1 MCDEGKKVTIS
12 QLCRWF
18 ELPRSSFYYKN
29 EVRQARPIDKDLEST
44 IRIII
49 DENPVAGLR
58 MITAIVRNKYGI
70 KANRKKIH
78 RIIRLN
84 NWQVIRKPK
93 GHRPRVKGWISRAST
108 PDTRWAIDTTHLF
121 CGNDGWCHLTAVID
135 CCDRSITGWRFSK
148 SGIAKVASAAL
159 EDALRFRNIKPEMEL
174 TLRSDNGLVFGSK
187 AFVNVAKKY
196 KLNQEYITPYT
207 PEQNGMIERFFR
219 TLKEECIWLNNFK
232 SSDEAFVVISKW
244 IDKYNNERP
253 HSALNY
259 RSPMEFRRLL
269 AA

>member
-1 MCDEGKKVTIS
+1 MRDEGKSISIS

-18 ELPRSSFYYKN
+18 ELPRSTFYYKN
-29 EVRQARPIDKDLEST
+29 IVRKTRGIDQELESI

-58 MITAIVRNKYGI
+58 MITAIIRNKYGI

-84 NWQVIRKPK
+84 NWQVVIKPK
-93 GHRPRVKGWISRAST
+93 GHRPRVKGWVSRTST

-121 CGNDGWCHLTAVID
+121 CGNDGWCHLTALID
-135 CCDRSITGWRFSK
+135 CCDRSIIGWRFSR
-148 SGIAKVASAAL
+148 SGIAKVASATL
-159 EDALRFRNIKPEMEL
+159 EDALRYRNIKPGMGL
-174 TLRSDNGLVFGSK
+174 ILRSDNGLVFGSK
-187 AFVNVAKKY
+187 AFVDVAKKY
-196 KLNQEYITPYT
+196 RLHQEYITPYT

-232 SSDEAFVVISKW
+232 SSDEAFIVISKW

-269 AA
+269 VA